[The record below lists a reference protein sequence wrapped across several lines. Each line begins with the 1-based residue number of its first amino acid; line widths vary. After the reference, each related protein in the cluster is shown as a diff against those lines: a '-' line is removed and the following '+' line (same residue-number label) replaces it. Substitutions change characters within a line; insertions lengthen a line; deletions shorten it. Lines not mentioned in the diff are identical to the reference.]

1 MTVREF
7 LGENVLL
14 ISEMVKECRKLNE
27 KEYAEFKEH
36 TINGTPE
43 LVRPF
48 MRKVFLVIDEQL
60 KTA

>member
-14 ISEMVKECRKLNE
+14 ISEMVKECRQMDA
-27 KEYAEFKEH
+27 KEYEEFKEQ

-43 LVRPF
+43 PVKAF
-48 MRKVFLVIDEQL
+48 MGKVFLVIDEQL

>member
-14 ISEMVKECRKLNE
+14 ISEMVKECRQMDA
-27 KEYAEFKEH
+27 KEYEEFKEQ

-43 LVRPF
+43 PVRAF
-48 MRKVFLVIDEQL
+48 MSKVFLVIDDQL